1 MFLLG
6 CENAVEKNATTE
18 MEQGLRLVERHK
30 GHYEGYSPQ
39 KKRLFSMADMIDAS
53 RQLREIQI
61 NDDDEEGNWW
71 GKEQ

>member
-6 CENAVEKNATTE
+6 CENTVEKNATTE

-53 RQLREIQI
+53 RHCLLYTSPSPR
-61 NDDDEEGNWW
+61 DRG
-71 GKEQ
+71 